1 ESDDLNILD
10 VEPVDPVLE
19 ASSLPKFDMKLY
31 KYSLTKTHVKWLAKC
46 YGNLADLHP
55 RVVLEGMTMN
65 ALPNDAI
72 GLYAHHFQQ
81 GGLRFPFSSFFLKDL
96 PPKTGD
102 MVIAEIPYRKVLD
115 DKEKKRRKA
124 DVNVAANVPGANI
137 QADRVAGNK
146 DAGKEGARKKRRIL
160 ANEEYVSPNAS
171 AGRMG
176 TLQNQ
181 TDEYA
186 TPPIVNAS
194 EFLTG
199 GKGVQDNVDVA
210 FANEGHGDN
219 EGGLSGLRTQPSPVR
234 LSGQHPETVEKPVRD
249 KVAPDVESA
258 QQQAN
263 TLLRFEALTE
273 EHANLIYAYESCKD
287 VKSCYKECKKELVDR
302 IKQLEEALRQ
312 SEADAH
318 QLRLDREKYVVEAGE
333 AFSLAISKGFIDG
346 ISIGRKDPEIQ
357 AILKATPNVNP
368 TSSDIFM
375 ETYEKLFDKRYS
387 NVNKVARMYLLDPS
401 SLQNVMPYATGPTPG
416 GGPHDTSS
424 ASYAYMS

>member
-1 ESDDLNILD
+1 MSLEESDDLNILD
-10 VEPVDPVLE
+10 VEPVDHALE
-19 ASSLPKFDMKLY
+19 ASSLPKFDMNLY
-31 KYSLTKTHVKWLAKC
+31 KYSLTETHVKWLAKC

-55 RVVLEGMTMN
+55 RVVPEGMTMN
-65 ALPNDAI
+65 GLPNDAI

-81 GGLRFPFSSFFLKDL
+81 GGLRFPFSSFFLKVFPTSGSIRSRFLPKDTLGEAASPAEHKDL
-96 PPKTGD
+96 PPNTGD
-102 MVIAEIPYRKVLD
+102 IVIKQRYIPQVPD

-124 DVNVAANVPGANI
+124 DANAAANVPGCKLSQAN
-137 QADRVAGNK
+137 RVAGNK
-146 DAGKEGARKKRRIL
+146 DAGKEGACKKRR
-160 ANEEYVSPNAS
+160 
-171 AGRMG
+171 
-176 TLQNQ
+176 
-181 TDEYA
+181 
-186 TPPIVNAS
+186 
-194 EFLTG
+194 
-199 GKGVQDNVDVA
+199 
-210 FANEGHGDN
+210 
-219 EGGLSGLRTQPSPVR
+219 
-234 LSGQHPETVEKPVRD
+234 
-249 KVAPDVESA
+249 SA

-273 EHANLIYAYESCKD
+273 EHANLVYAYESCKD
-287 VKSCYKECKKELVDR
+287 VKSRYKECEQVDR

-375 ETYEKLFDKRYS
+375 ETYEKLFDKRYPY
-387 NVNKVARMYLLDPS
+387 VDKVARMYLLDPS
-401 SLQNVMPYATGPTPG
+401 SLQNVMPDAIGPTPG
-416 GGPHDTSS
+416 GGPRDTSS